1 MKFLKYFNYPFCC
14 IVKTFQVCT
23 IREWLT
29 QPRPLPLS
37 LPSNAKPTPDLYWHS
52 SPPLPFWLQV
62 TLGVTA
68 VVEPPGLVIAGVAD
82 IAWWDANFCL
92 APRALCES
100 DRDSSRRFTFPLR
113 RLAAVLPPSEWG
125 KSPDAR
131 SRRQD
136 VTAQSRCAAA
146 LLPNAMGVYNDN
158 TRQLTRTCRNCD
170 RVPYQFPWQQLKITD
185 PFLNRI
191 GSIVQGPFEVPR
203 CSFSSKL

>member
-1 MKFLKYFNYPFCC
+1 MKFWKYFNYRFGCV
-14 IVKTFQVCT
+14 VKTFQVCT

-52 SPPLPFWLQV
+52 SPPLPFLQQV

-92 APRALCES
+92 ASRALCES

-113 RLAAVLPPSEWG
+113 RLAAVLPPSEWESLPMQG
-125 KSPDAR
+125 AAVKMWQHRAGAQRLCCQTRWECIMTTPVNSRAR
-131 SRRQD
+131 AETVIES
-136 VTAQSRCAAA
+136 
-146 LLPNAMGVYNDN
+146 
-158 TRQLTRTCRNCD
+158 LTS
-170 RVPYQFPWQQLKITD
+170 
-185 PFLNRI
+185 FL
-191 GSIVQGPFEVPR
+191 GS
-203 CSFSSKL
+203 S